1 MGSPKAFFRSTEPLA
16 LFKKPPA
23 SWAKKPPAPS
33 PKEPVASRTKPAAHA
48 NEIPEVRALRR
59 RMRLTQREFAG
70 RFGFPLGTLKQWE
83 RGNRKPT
90 GAALVLICVIHENPG
105 LVMRAV
111 RKARQW
117 RPGMLPAIEPRKSYR
132 VPPGY
137 AETTRVWKD
146 F

>member
-1 MGSPKAFFRSTEPLA
+1 M
-16 LFKKPPA
+16 
-23 SWAKKPPAPS
+23 
-33 PKEPVASRTKPAAHA
+33 
-48 NEIPEVRALRR
+48 NEILEIRALRE
-59 RMRLTQREFAG
+59 RMRITQREFAG

-90 GAALVLICVIHENPG
+90 GPALVLIGVIQENPG

-111 RKARQW
+111 RKARRKW
-117 RPGMLPAIEPRKSYR
+117 PGMLADFEPRKSYR

-137 AETTRVWKD
+137 AEGTRVWKD